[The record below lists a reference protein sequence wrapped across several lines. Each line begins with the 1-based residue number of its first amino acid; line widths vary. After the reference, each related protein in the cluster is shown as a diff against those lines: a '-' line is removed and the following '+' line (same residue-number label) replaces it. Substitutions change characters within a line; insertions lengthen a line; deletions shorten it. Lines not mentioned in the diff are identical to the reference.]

1 MKTEKKGFIII
12 ATTTVLCYAGIIH
25 AQEYSPIENIM
36 QQMETLKKAIADQ
49 KEEIRDLK
57 VKLNGQTGK
66 NIGNAFNETVFV
78 REDLD
83 QIVDKRIDEYFKK
96 EETKEELSSH
106 IKLPLDMGYE
116 KGFYFQTHDGKF
128 NMKTN
133 GRFQFRYS
141 FEDFD
146 RKDDDS
152 SFRIRRARLFFKGNA
167 YSKYLKYFIQLR
179 AESTGTKDRSKA
191 VELFDWYVDLIRYPF
206 AKIRFGQWKVPF
218 NRQRVVSAGNLQLID
233 RSVANDEFAL
243 DRKYFIQLR
252 AESTGTKD
260 RSKAVE
266 LFDWYVDLIRYP
278 FAKIRF
284 GQWKVPFNRQRVVSA
299 GNLQLIDRSVANDEF
314 ALDRQIGVQGFG
326 KLFEKKLEYYFGFFN
341 GNNRNESRNDNNE
354 HMFIFRTSYNL
365 LGGYGKGT
373 SEVESDIAYSGTP
386 LAHISGA
393 IAFDST
399 EDVTMELE
407 SLGEFTASETDR
419 TSVVAEYGFKY
430 KGFSAIGEYYW
441 RKTHGIADTNII
453 DQGFFAQAGYFL
465 IPKKFEVSGRYS
477 LIDFD
482 DQLETDA
489 TRETTF
495 GLNWFFAEHKSKL
508 QFNAIRIDSEK
519 PGPDDIDYKYRFQY
533 QMSF

>member
-1 MKTEKKGFIII
+1 MKIGIKEFILIV
-12 ATTTVLCYAGIIH
+12 TTAVLYFSGIIH
-25 AQEYSPIENIM
+25 AKESPPIENIV
-36 QQMETLKKAIADQ
+36 QQMETMEKEIAYQ
-49 KEEIRDLK
+49 NEEIRELK
-57 VKLNGQTGK
+57 TR
-66 NIGNAFNETVFV
+66 INEEAWGRVANTSSEAVFV

-83 QIVDKRIDEYFKK
+83 QIVDKKIEEYFAND
-96 EETKEELSSH
+96 EMQERLSSY
-106 IKLPLDMGYE
+106 IKLPLDLGYE
-116 KGFYFQTHDGKF
+116 NGFYLQTHDGKF
-128 NMKTN
+128 SMKTT

-146 RKDDDS
+146 RKNDDS
-152 SFRIRRARLFFKGNA
+152 SFRIRRARLFYKGNA

-191 VELFDWYVDLIRYPF
+191 VELFDWYVDLTRYQFAMIRL
-206 AKIRFGQWKVPF
+206 GQWKVPF
-218 NRQRVVSAGNLQLID
+218 NRQRVVSAGNLQLIG
-233 RSVANDEFAL
+233 RSA
-243 DRKYFIQLR
+243 
-252 AESTGTKD
+252 
-260 RSKAVE
+260 
-266 LFDWYVDLIRYP
+266 
-278 FAKIRF
+278 
-284 GQWKVPFNRQRVVSA
+284 
-299 GNLQLIDRSVANDEF
+299 ANDEF

-326 KLFEKKLEYYFGFFN
+326 KLFDKKLEYYFGFFN

-354 HMFIFRTSYNL
+354 HMFIFRTSYNF
-365 LGGYGKGT
+365 LGGYGKGI
-373 SEVESDIAYSGTP
+373 SEAESDIAYSETT

-399 EDVTMELE
+399 ENVTMNLE
-407 SLGEFTASETDR
+407 GLGEVTANETDR
-419 TSVVAEYGFKY
+419 TSLVAEYGFKY

-441 RKTHGIADTNII
+441 RKTHGIMDTNII

-465 IPKKFEVSGRYS
+465 IPMKFEVSARYS

-482 DQLETDA
+482 DQLESDA